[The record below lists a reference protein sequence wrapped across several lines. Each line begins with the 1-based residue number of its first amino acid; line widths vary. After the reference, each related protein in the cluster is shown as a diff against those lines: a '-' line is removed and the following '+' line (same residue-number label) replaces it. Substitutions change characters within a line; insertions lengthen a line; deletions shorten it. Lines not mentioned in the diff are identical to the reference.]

1 MELRG
6 KRVVMTGATGFIGRN
21 TAKALLESGAE
32 VFCLVR
38 PGSPNRGLLP
48 EHEKL
53 TAVEGALDQ
62 VESAVKTI
70 GQADAFF
77 HFAWGGVNR
86 AEIDSPVVQQKNVE
100 DSLRMCARL
109 PCARLYVFPR
119 CGFPRGVWNH
129 RGRDDGRIDGV
140 PSGQCLRQG
149 KAGILSAGSAV
160 VQRVW
165 DDLLSSALFQRLRA
179 RRSSVVDHLDACA

>member
-1 MELRG
+1 M
-6 KRVVMTGATGFIGRN
+6 
-21 TAKALLESGAE
+21 
-32 VFCLVR
+32 
-38 PGSPNRGLLP
+38 
-48 EHEKL
+48 
-53 TAVEGALDQ
+53 
-62 VESAVKTI
+62 KTI

-100 DSLRMCARL
+100 DSLACVRASHALGCTFFLDA
-109 PCARLYVFPR
+109 
-119 CGFPRGVWNH
+119 GSPRGVWNH

>member
-1 MELRG
+1 VELRG

-100 DSLRMCARL
+100 DSLACVRASHALGCTFFLDAGSRVE
-109 PCARLYVFPR
+109 Y
-119 CGFPRGVWNH
+119 G
-129 RGRDDGRIDGV
+129 ITEGV

>member
-86 AEIDSPVVQQKNVE
+86 AEIDSPVVQ
-100 DSLRMCARL
+100 
-109 PCARLYVFPR
+109 
-119 CGFPRGVWNH
+119 
-129 RGRDDGRIDGV
+129 
-140 PSGQCLRQG
+140 
-149 KAGILSAGSAV
+149 
-160 VQRVW
+160 
-165 DDLLSSALFQRLRA
+165 
-179 RRSSVVDHLDACA
+179 